1 MEEILQM
8 FGGAEDL
15 WTSIMQNAN
24 KVGRESTKTLL
35 ELFYVMKSPETSVI
49 DKGLIM
55 AALAYQLLPEDALP
69 KDKFGIL
76 GMLDN
81 GAALAFAYNK
91 VKSSVT
97 PAISMQVNNILKQWF
112 EGTEDNTIYGS
123 GEPARPI
130 YENPSVPGTR
140 ETVPSY
146 NGATTI
152 PSRST
157 PVHKPQTW
165 DDDEDVVID

>member
-8 FGGAEDL
+8 FGGAENL
-15 WTSIMQNAN
+15 WTNIMRNAN

-35 ELFYVMKSPETSVI
+35 ELFYVMKSPDTSVI

-97 PAISMQVNNILKQWF
+97 PAISMQVNNILNQWF
-112 EGTEDNTIYGS
+112 DGTEDHTIYGS
-123 GEPARPI
+123 PEPVRPI
-130 YENPSVPGTR
+130 YENPSAPQTHG
-140 ETVPSY
+140 TVPSY
-146 NGATTI
+146 
-152 PSRST
+152 
-157 PVHKPQTW
+157 KPQHQTL
-165 DDDEDVVID
+165 DDDEDVIID